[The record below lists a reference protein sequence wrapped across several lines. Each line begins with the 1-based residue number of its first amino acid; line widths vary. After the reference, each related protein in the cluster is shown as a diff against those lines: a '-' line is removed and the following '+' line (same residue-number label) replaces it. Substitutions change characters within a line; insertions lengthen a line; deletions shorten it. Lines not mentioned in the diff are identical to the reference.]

1 MNDKKKKSKIV
12 PPIMKFVN
20 TKAVKAMTDGM
31 VAALPFIII
40 GSIFLIFANF
50 PIPAVSNFIAKT
62 GWKVFFN
69 QAYTTTFGFT
79 SIWAVVGIA
88 YTYVKNEGLEDA
100 LPAGLTALSAFF
112 LLQSLTVQNPVA
124 TAMKSGI
131 TNAAGVV
138 TTKASV
144 VASEIHHQSRH
155 ILIRQSQMY

>member
-62 GWKVFFN
+62 GWKVFSMWWITYR
-69 QAYTTTFGFT
+69 AVLVISSFG
-79 SIWAVVGIA
+79 G
-88 YTYVKNEGLEDA
+88 
-100 LPAGLTALSAFF
+100 P
-112 LLQSLTVQNPVA
+112 
-124 TAMKSGI
+124 
-131 TNAAGVV
+131 
-138 TTKASV
+138 
-144 VASEIHHQSRH
+144 
-155 ILIRQSQMY
+155 